1 MVPLKISCQL
11 VCNLLARL
19 GASAGKSLKWWG
31 LVWTGEG
38 ERETGLAQSKIKEL
52 PSFNSK

>member
-52 PSFNSK
+52 PSFNYK